1 MSQVSMEYYPTYDMF
16 WAAVVRWQNME
27 SAEMSPEET
36 LFKGINGQKDNG
48 RITAQG
54 GKSRPFKHVMFQNK
68 RRLTNPR
75 WF

>member
-1 MSQVSMEYYPTYDMF
+1 
-16 WAAVVRWQNME
+16 ME